1 MKNNLK
7 RIEIKVALFCFFYEF
22 LMSGLIG
29 DSWSLIAAS
38 MDTLYIAISHSM
50 YPLESS
56 TVPLWNNDSEK
67 RNNILELL

>member
-1 MKNNLK
+1 
-7 RIEIKVALFCFFYEF
+7 
-22 LMSGLIG
+22 MSGLIG